1 MKGLMIKDLMCLR
14 KQMILFAYIVAGVL
28 VLSIMFVLSA
38 RFGNIAD
45 ANQSMMAENNLSEID
60 INNISTITLI
70 CFMLTPI
77 AMVGDVTTLFKM
89 DGKAGFSNIS
99 SILPL
104 SVEKRVMAKYLTI
117 FMMFGI
123 GVAVDIVI
131 SFVLSK
137 LTDIISFADFFG
149 IIISAAS
156 LMIIYGALVILF
168 CFLFGYGKEDYA
180 IFASCAVILITFI
193 LANIKKIKLIFV
205 SMGEGNSDS
214 IDFISDFMNFII
226 HKSFILFAIAVIV
239 VAASYFV
246 SVEIVKRKRGM
257 I

>member
-14 KQMILFAYIVAGVL
+14 KQMILFTYTVAGVL
-28 VLSIMFVLSA
+28 ILSIMYVLSA

-45 ANQSMMAENNLSEID
+45 ANQSMMAENSLSEID

-77 AMVGDVTTLFKM
+77 AMAGDVTTIFKM
-89 DGKAGFSNIS
+89 DGKAGFSNVS

-104 SVEKRVMAKYLTI
+104 SVGKRVMAKYLTV

-123 GVAVDIVI
+123 GVAVDIII
-131 SFVLSK
+131 SFVLSR

-156 LMIIYGALVILF
+156 LIIIYGALAIPF
-168 CFLFGYGKEDYA
+168 CLLFGYEKGDYA
-180 IFASCAVILITFI
+180 ILTSWAVILIVAL
-193 LANIKKIKLIFV
+193 LANIKKVKLIFV
-205 SMGEGNSDS
+205 SISVGNSDS
-214 IDFISDFMNFII
+214 IDFISDFINFIK
-226 HKSFILFAIAVIV
+226 HRSFILFIIAVIV
-239 VAASYFV
+239 MAASYFV
-246 SVEIVKRKRGM
+246 SVEIAKKKRGTV
-257 I
+257 